1 MSVSV
6 LSILAKAFDVKWDE
20 SKHPR
25 RANGQF
31 GRSSPLADLAEAFA
45 PMPIRLGKA
54 EYARV
59 MSAINTV
66 YAAKFKGLSH
76 GCLANGKYFYL
87 FIINDFD
94 DYIIYNKIRIK

>member
-1 MSVSV
+1 MNVSV

-31 GRSSPLADLAEAFA
+31 GRSSPLIDLAEAFA
-45 PMPIRLGKA
+45 PVPIRLGKA

-66 YAAKFKGLSH
+66 YAAKFKGADH
-76 GCLANGKYFYL
+76 GRIASGKYFIHFWL
-87 FIINDFD
+87 MNLAIIFSTT
-94 DYIIYNKIRIK
+94 KHV